1 MRKLI
6 SYAAVLV
13 LLTSVATA
21 QDYTFRVLV
30 NKGVNKIQRAGG
42 GSPEALKT
50 GSKLFENDQIIASEG
65 AYIGLMHKSGKTTE
79 IKEQGTQKVSEI
91 AKTINVA
98 GTSITSRYAKF
109 VANKMSAEENTDYRS
124 RMNATGAVSRAAGS
138 AAINI
143 LIPPTVDVVSTS
155 SIIRWEAP
163 EEGAEGIVYS
173 VKIKNIFDDVIY
185 EAETSETFVEI
196 DFSKPEMANDA
207 GLYLVKVYNTAD
219 DEIHSSEVG
228 IKKVDLSDRAEM
240 LENLA
245 ALKSEIS
252 DDTPLNKIIFA
263 SFYEEN
269 GLFLDALTKYEEAIA
284 MAPEV
289 EEFKSMYQEFKIAAK
304 LISKE
309 SEVDE

>member
-6 SYAAVLV
+6 SFAAVLV
-13 LLTSVATA
+13 FLTSVATA

-30 NKGVNKIQRAGG
+30 NKGSNKIQRAG
-42 GSPEALKT
+42 SDVPEALKT
-50 GSKLFENDQIIASEG
+50 GSKLFENDQVIASEG

-79 IKEQGTQKVSEI
+79 IKEQGTKKVSDI

-98 GTSITSRYAKF
+98 GTSITNRYAKF
-109 VANKMSAEENTDYRS
+109 VSNKMNSEENTDYRS
-124 RMNATGAVSRAAGS
+124 RLNATGAVSRAAGS

-143 LIPPTVDVVSTS
+143 LVPAQVDVIGYT

-163 EEGAEGIVYS
+163 DDAAEDIVYS
-173 VKIKNIFDDVIY
+173 VKIKNIFDEVIY
-185 EAETSETFVEI
+185 TTETKETFIEI
-196 DFSKPEMANDA
+196 DFTTDEMANDA
-207 GLYLVKVYNTAD
+207 GLYLVKVYNVAD
-219 DEIHSSEVG
+219 EEIASSEVG
-228 IKKVDLSDRAEM
+228 IKIADPIDRAEM
-240 LENLA
+240 MANLK

-269 GLFLDALTKYEEAIA
+269 GLFLDALTKYEEAIV

-289 EEFKSMYQEFKIAAK
+289 EEFKTMYEDFKIASGLVKA
-304 LISKE
+304 E
-309 SEVDE
+309 

>member
-6 SYAAVLV
+6 SFAAVLV
-13 LLTSVATA
+13 FLTSVATA

-30 NKGVNKIQRAGG
+30 NKGSNKIQRAGSG
-42 GSPEALKT
+42 APEALKT

-79 IKEQGTQKVSEI
+79 IKEQGTKKVSEI

-98 GTSITSRYAKF
+98 GTSITNRYAQF
-109 VANKMSAEENTDYRS
+109 VSNKMNSEETTDYRS
-124 RMNATGAVSRAAGS
+124 RLNATGAVSRAAGS

-143 LIPPTVDVVSTS
+143 LVPAQVDVMGST

-163 EEGAEGIVYS
+163 EDAADDIVYS
-173 VKIKNIFDDVIY
+173 VKIKNIFDEVIL
-185 EAETSETFVEI
+185 ATETKETFVEI
-196 DFSKPEMANDA
+196 DFTTDEMANDA
-207 GLYLVKVYNTAD
+207 GLYLVKVYNAAD
-219 DEIHSSEVG
+219 EEIASSEVG
-228 IKKVDLSDRAEM
+228 IKIADPIDKSEVVA
-240 LENLA
+240 NLK
-245 ALKSEIS
+245 ALKAEIS
-252 DDTPLNKIIFA
+252 DDTPLNKIIYA

-289 EEFKSMYQEFKIAAK
+289 EEFQTMYEDFKVAAGLVK
-304 LISKE
+304 AE
-309 SEVDE
+309 